1 MKHYMIVDIGT
12 GNSRVALVRED
23 GALICVKTF
32 ENIYYIDEA
41 YEDAQYFDPSFWKRN
56 ILGLCREIIHM
67 YPNITIDAISS
78 SGARESIVLINRK
91 QEDFYGLPNI
101 DNRGRA
107 WMAEIQKDGIYEKTG
122 RWVTEDFP
130 AAKLMGLSKRRKEIF
145 DQVQTFTSLSEWI
158 GYVLCGKLA
167 IEPSQ
172 ACETQLYDIG
182 AQQWSEELIKRF
194 KLEQLTMPPLLNA
207 GSLLGFM
214 REDIKEQLGI
224 AYDIPF
230 LIGGADTQVA
240 VLGAGMQEGDIAV
253 VSGTTSPVVT
263 LRTER
268 YCDPQERC
276 WTDSWLKG
284 SMYQMETNPGVTGL
298 NYQRIRN
305 LLFDGVSYEDLEA
318 ALKEVNNIKCT
329 ASFSSLDFEHACGY
343 KNGGFFM
350 RPPFRADLHRI
361 DLAWA
366 LVGDIA
372 CSIFYQYRQLLQM
385 LPIQHDKI
393 LGCGGGFQSEML
405 CQHLSDLTQ
414 KALVLPDHFH
424 QASIMGCVA
433 VCNSYWN
440 IHTDTNERAYK
451 IYKPQKGSLIQEY
464 YEIWKTNRDRVNTTV

>member
-107 WMAEIQKDGIYEKTG
+107 WMAEIQKDGIYKKTG

-182 AQQWSEELIKRF
+182 TQQWSEELIKRF

-318 ALKEVNNIKCT
+318 ALKEVNSIKCT
-329 ASFSSLDFEHACGY
+329 ASFSSLDFEHACG
-343 KNGGFFM
+343 
-350 RPPFRADLHRI
+350 
-361 DLAWA
+361 
-366 LVGDIA
+366 
-372 CSIFYQYRQLLQM
+372 
-385 LPIQHDKI
+385 
-393 LGCGGGFQSEML
+393 
-405 CQHLSDLTQ
+405 
-414 KALVLPDHFH
+414 
-424 QASIMGCVA
+424 
-433 VCNSYWN
+433 
-440 IHTDTNERAYK
+440 
-451 IYKPQKGSLIQEY
+451 
-464 YEIWKTNRDRVNTTV
+464 

>member
-182 AQQWSEELIKRF
+182 TQQWSEELIKRF
-194 KLEQLTMPPLLNA
+194 KLEQLTMPPLLHA
-207 GSLLGFM
+207 GSLLGLVK
-214 REDIKEQLGI
+214 EDMKEQLKI

-230 LIGGADTQVA
+230 LVGWADTQVA

-318 ALKEVNNIKCT
+318 ALKEVTSIKCT

-372 CSIFYQYRQLLQM
+372 CSISYQYRQLLQM

-393 LGCGGGFQSEML
+393 LGCGGGFQSDML

-440 IHTDTNERAYK
+440 IHTDTNERSYK